1 MNLSFLRA
9 LTPRVRRLA
18 VGFTLIF
25 ALITTSA
32 VLAPAYAVPSYPSQA
47 EVDAAKKKVTAKRA
61 MIARLDKIIADQ
73 NAEADRL
80 SRIALVKGEKFNQA
94 QDAVDVI
101 AAKVKVLQGEADA
114 ANEQADQAKMQ
125 LGQLAAQMYRN
136 GTSGTTLNLLLN
148 ASQADDLLYQLGQSE
163 KIAQQSDT
171 IYKKSIEKQKYAQ
184 SLTDALAVAKTQ
196 LAEKA
201 KVAQDAFDAATSAAN
216 AVESELAKSKA
227 INRTLFAQLA
237 FLQNSSSDL
246 ERQRA
251 EGLAAEKRQ
260 NEGSADLTAP
270 ELYNV
275 SDADPEKVAVA
286 INFAKRQLGEWY
298 VLGGMGPTVWDCSG
312 ITKAS
317 YAAAGIYIGT
327 HSATNQFNTLAA
339 DRKLI
344 PLAERQTG
352 DIMWYTQEPQIF
364 NGDKY
369 HVVLYLGA
377 NMMLEAPHP
386 GATVRIRDVRWGE
399 LFRYAGRPSAN

>member
-1 MNLSFLRA
+1 MLVFGL
-9 LTPRVRRLA
+9 LA
-18 VGFTLIF
+18 
-25 ALITTSA
+25 TTA

-47 EVDAAKKKVTAKRA
+47 EVNAAKKKVSAKRA

-80 SRIALVKGEKFNQA
+80 STIALIKGEKFNQA

-136 GTSGTTLNLLLN
+136 GASGTTLNLLLN
-148 ASQADDLLYQLGQSE
+148 ASEADDLLYQLGQSE

-201 KVAQDAFDAATSAAN
+201 KVAQAAFDAATAAAN
-216 AVESELAKSKA
+216 AVESELAKSKE
-227 INRTLFAQLA
+227 INRTLYAQLA
-237 FLQNSSSDL
+237 FLQNSSAEL

-251 EGLAAEKRQ
+251 EGLAAEIRQ
-260 NEGSADLTAP
+260 NQGSADLTAP

-298 VLGGMGPTVWDCSG
+298 VLGGIGPNVWDCSG

-327 HSATNQFNTLAA
+327 HSATNQFNTMAA
-339 DRKLI
+339 EQKLI
-344 PLAERQTG
+344 PLSARQTG
-352 DIMWYTQEPQIF
+352 DLMWYTKESQVF

-369 HVVLYLGA
+369 HVVMYLGA
-377 NMMLEAPHP
+377 NMMLEAPRP
-386 GATVRIRDVRWGE
+386 GATVRIVSVRWGE
-399 LFRYAGRPSAN
+399 MFRYAGRPSAN